1 MIQGLIVF
9 LPLKSLLIEMNITID
24 YLFYFFLTAS
34 SIQLLYHLFIFL
46 RIWFYKSPEK
56 GSLSPVSVIVSSKN
70 QINQLKENLGKFL
83 EQDYPQ
89 FEVVVINDASWDRT
103 EDYLEELEK
112 KYDHLKVVSNT
123 FQENDRFSKG
133 KKFALT
139 LAIKAATHDTL
150 LFSDADSY
158 PSSNQW
164 LQKMQA
170 SFSSKKQIVLAYS
183 RLEKRKGFLNRLLRY
198 ESLYEGLLS
207 FSSTLSG
214 FPLLAQRRN
223 LGYNRALFFSING
236 FFSHLNLSRGEA
248 ELFVEEVATSK
259 NTAVCLSAEAMT
271 LSNEQKNWKQWFT
284 DKRTYFHFAKR
295 FRFSSLFL
303 LGMNFF
309 SQFSFWLLFPV
320 LMIYQFE
327 WQLVLLVFTLRLC
340 LQYVV
345 YWKMCK
351 YTNEYGLLWFLP
363 FYELVIMLIHS
374 LLYLSIH
381 IKKVHDWD

>member
-1 MIQGLIVF
+1 MS
-9 LPLKSLLIEMNITID
+9 LKSLFIEMNTTLE

-34 SIQLLYHLFIFL
+34 CIQLLYQLFVFL
-46 RIWFYKSPEK
+46 RIWFYKEPGNEVFM
-56 GSLSPVSVIVSSKN
+56 PVSILISSKN
-70 QINQLKENLGKFL
+70 QINQLRENLPKFL

-89 FEVVVINDASWDRT
+89 FEIVVINDASWDGT
-103 EDYLEELEK
+103 DDYLEELEK
-112 KYDHLKVVSNT
+112 KYDHLKVVCNT

-139 LAIKAATHDTL
+139 LAIKAATYDTL

-164 LQKMQA
+164 LKKMQA
-170 SFSSKKQIVLAYS
+170 SFTSKKKVVIAYS
-183 RLEKRKGFLNRLLRY
+183 RLEKRKGLLNRLLRY

-223 LGYNRALFFSING
+223 LAYDRDLFFSVNG

-248 ELFVEEVATSK
+248 ELFVEEVSTSK
-259 NTAVCLSAEAMT
+259 NVAVCLGVEAMT
-271 LSNEQKNWKQWFT
+271 LTRDQKSWKQWFA
-284 DKRTYFHFAKR
+284 DKRAYFHFSKR

-320 LMIYQFE
+320 LMIYQVE
-327 WQLVLLVFTLRLC
+327 WQWVLLVFSLRLC

-351 YTNEYGLLWFLP
+351 HTNEFGLLWFLP
-363 FYELVIMLIHS
+363 FYEIVLMLIHF
-374 LLYLSIH
+374 LLYLSIR